1 MALAFVLNAVILIER
16 RKSMEYQMDK
26 KALRGQVTQVISI
39 AESLFHNQILGIYL
53 YGSATMG
60 GLRPDSDI
68 DILIIITQDM
78 SSHIRDNL
86 TKQLL
91 TVSGSVGCVE
101 KRPLEVTVISHNN
114 IVPWNFPPKCEYM
127 YGEWLREEM
136 EAGKSPQPCYDPDI
150 AILLWQARKTSVTLR
165 GIKSTKLLPSISFHE
180 IKQAIQ
186 SSLSALISSFEGD
199 ERNVLLTLSRMWYTL
214 ETEEIASKD
223 IAAEWVLPQLP
234 ETLSAPLKIAKEAY
248 LGNLSDEWKNTNKNT
263 LALIEFIKCRIEGYY
278 TV

>member
-1 MALAFVLNAVILIER
+1 
-16 RKSMEYQMDK
+16 MEHQMDK
-26 KALRGQVTQVISI
+26 KTMPRQVMQVISI

-53 YGSATMG
+53 YGSATVG
-60 GLRPDSDI
+60 GLHPDSDI

-78 SSHIRDNL
+78 SDHIRDNL

-91 TVSGSVGCVE
+91 TVSSSVGCIE
-101 KRPLEVTVISHNN
+101 KRPLEVTIISQND
-114 IVPWNFPPKCEYM
+114 IVPWNFPPRCEYM

-150 AILLWQARKTSVTLR
+150 AILLWQARKTSVTLK
-165 GIKSTKLLPSISFHE
+165 GMESIKLLPFISFQE
-180 IKQAIQ
+180 IKRAIQ
-186 SSLSALISSFEGD
+186 SSLPGLFSSFDGD

-234 ETLSAPLKIAKEAY
+234 ETLSTPLKIAKEAY
-248 LGNLSDEWKNTNKNT
+248 LGNLSDKWENADKNT
-263 LALIEFIKCRIEGYY
+263 LALIEFIKCRIEGSIN
-278 TV
+278 

>member
-1 MALAFVLNAVILIER
+1 
-16 RKSMEYQMDK
+16 MEYQMDK

-86 TKQLL
+86 TNQLL

-165 GIKSTKLLPSISFHE
+165 GIKSTKWLPSISFHE